1 MRVILVKLQNCLLK
15 VYQTDKMNIFQI
27 IHCKVWKSQ
36 YTDDGNANCHKISEH
51 FGDAYLSNFISKNIF
66 ERYIPLK
73 WHTYK
78 VNHVELPLTN
88 KNWK

>member
-1 MRVILVKLQNCLLK
+1 MEKL
-15 VYQTDKMNIFQI
+15 
-27 IHCKVWKSQ
+27 Q

-73 WHTYK
+73 NDIHIR
-78 VNHVELPLTN
+78 LIM
-88 KNWK
+88 